1 MVSTQSARIQT
12 KGNCDIID
20 ITGYV
25 SNAVRESGLNAG
37 TVTVFV
43 AHSTCGITTV
53 EYEPGLVSD
62 LKDLFDRIA
71 PQDIPYAHDKRW
83 GDGNGHSH
91 ARASLLGGAMVIPFS
106 DGRPILGA
114 WQQVILI
121 DFDNRARTREIVFQV
136 IGE

>member
-1 MVSTQSARIQT
+1 MISTKTVRIQT
-12 KGNCDIID
+12 NGNCDIID
-20 ITGYV
+20 ITNQV
-25 SNAVRESGLNAG
+25 AQAINESGSNAG
-37 TVTVFV
+37 TITVFV

-62 LKDLFDRIA
+62 LQDLFDRLA
-71 PQDIPYAHDKRW
+71 PQSIPYGHDKRW

-91 ARASLLGGAMVIPFS
+91 VRASLLGGSLVIPFADS
-106 DGRPILGA
+106 RPILGT

-121 DFDNRARTREIVFQV
+121 DFDNRARTREVIFQI